1 MEKEAVEEDDG
12 KRLDELVLL
21 AGAAG
26 GLLAE
31 EGLRKDGRLSSI
43 LGRRGRQ
50 LHPVSTTATWRR
62 RPTGKC
68 PPLPTPLR
76 APVDDIAGTLG
87 YVVQLSSARLRRCV
101 RWRGV

>member
-1 MEKEAVEEDDG
+1 MEKEAVEEDEG

-21 AGAAG
+21 AG

-68 PPLPTPLR
+68 PPPPPLPTPLR
-76 APVDDIAGTLG
+76 APVDDIAGTLARI
-87 YVVQLSSARLRRCV
+87 YSSA
-101 RWRGV
+101 